1 VTSGGKVVRG
11 AEKAED
17 QKQGTGVHNARR
29 IGGILALT
37 LTSVV
42 VGLALAVGYHVF
54 AARVQRF
61 AVRNNT
67 IAGPAA
73 VIAGFLVRLAVIVLI
88 LFVLG
93 MWTPLNIL
101 AVCLAFVALFSVLS
115 VWSVYVLMSK
125 RRSVPP
131 SADATGV

>member
-1 VTSGGKVVRG
+1 MVRG
-11 AEKAED
+11 ADKAED
-17 QKQGTGVHNARR
+17 QKQGPVYSGAHR

-37 LTSVV
+37 LISVA
-42 VGLALAVGYHVF
+42 VGLALAVAYHMF

-93 MWTPLNIL
+93 MWAPLNIL
-101 AVCLAFVALFSVLS
+101 AVCLAFVVLFSLLN

-125 RRSVPP
+125 RRNAPP
-131 SADATGV
+131 STGATGA

>member
-1 VTSGGKVVRG
+1 M
-11 AEKAED
+11 
-17 QKQGTGVHNARR
+17 
-29 IGGILALT
+29 
-37 LTSVV
+37 V
-42 VGLALAVGYHVF
+42 VGLALAVAYHVF

-61 AVRNNT
+61 AVRSNT
-67 IAGPAA
+67 VAGPAA
-73 VIAGFLVRLAVIVLI
+73 VIAGFLVRLAVIVFV
-88 LFVLG
+88 LFALG

>member
-1 VTSGGKVVRG
+1 
-11 AEKAED
+11 
-17 QKQGTGVHNARR
+17 
-29 IGGILALT
+29 
-37 LTSVV
+37 VV
-42 VGLALAVGYHVF
+42 VGLALAAAYHVF

-73 VIAGFLVRLAVIVLI
+73 VIAGFIVRLAVIVLI
-88 LFVLG
+88 LFILG

-101 AVCLAFVALFSVLS
+101 AVCLAFVVLFSLLNI
-115 VWSVYVLMSK
+115 WSVYVLMSK

-131 SADATGV
+131 SAGTTGV